1 MEAKKKSPVHYLICI
16 TEIPVKIYVKIF
28 KSFREIFVSL
38 VGIAEIALFFF
49 LMLDFPFSG
58 LFFWLTVDLG
68 CLFWAIENNF
78 LLKLKTSVRCPGHY
92 DCDRLLLCFLWLLHV
107 TKWDSNSQGNSS
119 LLQTRRLLL
128 PHNSG
133 CYFNI
138 HARTHTCL
146 YMISVELGA
155 WDGLSLWH

>member
-58 LFFWLTVDLG
+58 LFFLTNCRPGWFVLG
-68 CLFWAIENNF
+68 
-78 LLKLKTSVRCPGHY
+78 Y
-92 DCDRLLLCFLWLLHV
+92 
-107 TKWDSNSQGNSS
+107 
-119 LLQTRRLLL
+119 
-128 PHNSG
+128 
-133 CYFNI
+133 
-138 HARTHTCL
+138 
-146 YMISVELGA
+146 
-155 WDGLSLWH
+155 